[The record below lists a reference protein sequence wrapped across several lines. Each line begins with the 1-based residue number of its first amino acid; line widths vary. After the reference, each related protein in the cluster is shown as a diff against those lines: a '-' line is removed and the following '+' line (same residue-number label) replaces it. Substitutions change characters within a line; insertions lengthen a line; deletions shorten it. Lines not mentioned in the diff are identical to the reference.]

1 MKQTRAARRYAQA
14 LMDLA
19 EETKSLDRI
28 TEDLQFLRRMM
39 RESRDFIVFL
49 KSPIIKKERKR
60 QIMTELF
67 AKQISGET
75 LSFVDLLA
83 EKGREDILD
92 QIIEQFFILHDERLG
107 IVALDVRAAVEFDAD
122 QRRRL
127 EQRFEQLTKK
137 KIRMAISLDKQ
148 LRGGFVAR
156 VGDTVYDGSVKRQL
170 ELLREKFAEGVVH
183 N

>member
-1 MKQTRAARRYAQA
+1 MKQTRVARRYAQA

-19 EETKSLDRI
+19 EETKNLERV
-28 TEDLQFLRRMM
+28 TEDLQFLQRMM

-60 QIMTELF
+60 QIISELV

-107 IVALDVRAAVEFDAD
+107 IVALDVRAAVELDAD

-137 KIRMAISLDKQ
+137 KVRMAISLDKQ

-170 ELLREKFAEGVVH
+170 ELLREKFAESVAH